1 MFNKYVVVLKA
12 KKGFFGKSLL
22 IATNQR
28 YSLESPEERSATVVK
43 SGQRRRGSILRDPES
58 LRRNASFVG
67 LMASNNRPNRISRFI
82 YFLNAAIV
90 LCGLAYMTVK
100 QKQGAY
106 RCNTITVTFNED
118 IWEHAITNAGDGK
131 EVNEKLLIYSYF
143 SGIYKESGS
152 YGGYPMY
159 VEQNK
164 NDGRPFKNS
173 VGAEIKYC
181 HEISSWVFMHP
192 LITTS
197 TKGEE
202 EVSQKKVVLFV

>member
-1 MFNKYVVVLKA
+1 M
-12 KKGFFGKSLL
+12 

-28 YSLESPEERSATVVK
+28 YTLESPEEKSTTVIK
-43 SGQRRRGSILRDPES
+43 SGPRSRGSILRDPDS

-90 LCGLAYMTVK
+90 LSGLAYMTVK

-106 RCNTITVTFNED
+106 RCNTLTVTFNED
-118 IWEHAITNAGDGK
+118 IWEHAIAKQVDGK
-131 EVNEKLLIYSYF
+131 EMEQKLLIYSYF

-152 YGGYPMY
+152 FGGYPMY

-164 NDGRPFKNS
+164 NDGEPFKNT

-181 HEISSWVFMHP
+181 HEISAWVFMHP
-192 LITTS
+192 LIMTS
-197 TKGEE
+197 KNGEE
-202 EVSQKKVVLFV
+202 EVSQNSDCIILFSVQFSPLDSFFST